1 MEAFP
6 PPGLNFPGDWS
17 VCCGDV
23 ECFRVYG
30 TIRSMSIVDSAGRT
44 TEPGDRDHLRLTST
58 SYLVLG
64 LLAREGP
71 STPYELE
78 RHVRATLGNFWSF
91 PHTLLYSE
99 PPRLANLGL
108 VHEVRETTGRRR
120 RVFATT
126 EAGQAALRAWLD
138 RPSNEPTELRDPGL
152 LQLFFGDLAPPAS
165 RLRLAEQQL
174 AIHRAKL
181 AAYQRDQGL
190 EDLGSWSV
198 RGRRTVEHWRGETL
212 PMGIV
217 YETGAVAFWADV
229 AARARL
235 ALSED

>member
-1 MEAFP
+1 M
-6 PPGLNFPGDWS
+6 
-17 VCCGDV
+17 CGDV
-23 ECFRVYG
+23 ECFEVYG
-30 TIRSMSIVDSAGRT
+30 TVRSMS
-44 TEPGDRDHLRLTST
+44 TEGPPADAVEPVDRDRLRLTPT

-91 PHTLLYSE
+91 PHTLLYTE
-99 PPRLANLGL
+99 PPRLAGLGL
-108 VHEVRETTGRRR
+108 VDEVRETAGRRR

-126 EAGQAALRAWLD
+126 TAGEVALRAWLD

-181 AAYQRDQGL
+181 AEYLRDQGL
-190 EDLGSWSV
+190 GDRLPPSV
-198 RGRRTVEHWRGETL
+198 RGQRTVEHWRGETL

-217 YETGAVAFWADV
+217 YERGAVSFWAEV
-229 AARARL
+229 AARAHA
-235 ALSED
+235 ALGEDPVTADG